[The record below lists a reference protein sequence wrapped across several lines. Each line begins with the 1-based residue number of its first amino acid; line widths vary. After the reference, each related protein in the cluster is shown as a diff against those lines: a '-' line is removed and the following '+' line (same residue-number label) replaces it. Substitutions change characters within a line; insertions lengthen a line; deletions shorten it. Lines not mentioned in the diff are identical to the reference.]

1 MEMDIDVKILGP
13 GCKKCEETAHA
24 VRKVAE
30 EHGLAVQI
38 EKVSGIDA
46 IAEFGVLSTPAVVVD
61 GDVKCAGRVPAPA
74 EILGWLR
81 KHTVSG

>member
-13 GCKKCEETAHA
+13 GCKKCEEVANT

-30 EHGLAVQI
+30 EHGIAVQV
-38 EKVSGIDA
+38 EKITGMEA
-46 IAEFGVLSTPAVVVD
+46 IAEYGVLSTPALVVD
-61 GDVKCAGRVPAPA
+61 GDVKCAGRVPDPA

-81 KHTVSG
+81 KHTANS